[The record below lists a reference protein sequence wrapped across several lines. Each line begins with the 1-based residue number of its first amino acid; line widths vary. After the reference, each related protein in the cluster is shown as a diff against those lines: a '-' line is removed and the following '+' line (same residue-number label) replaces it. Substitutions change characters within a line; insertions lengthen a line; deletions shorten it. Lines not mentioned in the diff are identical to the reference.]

1 MISLAERG
9 QVTPDDQHTIHIKPL
24 PDRSLHL
31 QCACTLLVAVGAAYV
46 SYRHGRDF
54 ALRFGADETTATAE
68 SIVETAMLVDK
79 SVWGGVARA
88 RT

>member
-1 MISLAERG
+1 
-9 QVTPDDQHTIHIKPL
+9 
-24 PDRSLHL
+24 
-31 QCACTLLVAVGAAYV
+31 VAVGAAYV

-88 RT
+88 RTGHLRRGQVSVTNSDRLVC